1 MKQKSTGLT
10 SVVFALQSR
19 VQVFRWPPQSALS
32 STTAQGDTIVPFSLL
47 NWTRLVAQHVHQSSE
62 STDRHK
68 IKGKVKVNSLDYRY
82 VYMIALSLKPIL
94 VVFSYLGI
102 LSSLLR
108 ACRDALLKATLMA
121 TATAT
126 VNEITPPMT

>member
-1 MKQKSTGLT
+1 M
-10 SVVFALQSR
+10 
-19 VQVFRWPPQSALS
+19 
-32 STTAQGDTIVPFSLL
+32 
-47 NWTRLVAQHVHQSSE
+47 AQHVHQSSE
-62 STDRHK
+62 STDRQK

-82 VYMIALSLKPIL
+82 VYTIASSLKPIL
-94 VVFSYLGI
+94 VVFPYLGI